1 MPPNKVGLS
10 ELKRFYD
17 SVRDKSDI
25 KGMLESNPQN
35 LLLVRLGMGC
45 SLQRLSSIL
54 GTTYV
59 NISEIERGKR
69 KGISKSLMSRIILNA
84 NPLPSFEDIKKNY
97 EKITSLSA
105 GGQRQ
110 AAKRSRK
117 ASYTESEM
125 HLIRKL
131 EQLDVKFASHK
142 TLKTSIGPVNVDFV
156 IKAKYRTIIIEITDS
171 MRRQKLE
178 SMSYRAL
185 KIKKALGNVL
195 VVAVLPDSLTEALE
209 RRLEDFDIVLRFS
222 DIGDLEKRL
231 QLAPHAAV

>member
-10 ELKRFYD
+10 EAKRLYD
-17 SVRDKSDI
+17 SIRDKSDI
-25 KGMLESNPQN
+25 RGMLESNPQN

-45 SLQRLSSIL
+45 SLQGLSSVL
-54 GTTYV
+54 GTSYV

-69 KGISKSLMSRIILNA
+69 KAISKRLMDRIVLNSS
-84 NPLPSFEDIKKNY
+84 PLPDFEEIEKNY
-97 EKITSLSA
+97 EKITSLSS
-105 GGQRQ
+105 GGRRQ
-110 AAKRSRK
+110 AAKRSEK

-125 HLIRKL
+125 RLMRKL
-131 EQLDVKFASHK
+131 EQLDVEFVSHK
-142 TLKTSIGPVNVDFV
+142 TLNTSIGPVNVDFV
-156 IKAKYRTIIIEITDS
+156 IKTKSKTVMIEITDS
-171 MRRQKLE
+171 TRKQKLE

-195 VVAVLPDSLTEALE
+195 LVAVLPDRLTEALE

-222 DIGDLEKRL
+222 DIGDLGKRL